1 MEKWNSRGK
10 DHQRL
15 CRFVEWRQRV
25 GQAIMVPLADSV
37 RLGEPSHK
45 PENPFTIDAVA
56 DKLEAADNRD
66 YPTIQREILEALA
79 PPQNPKNREGVTH

>member
-1 MEKWNSRGK
+1 
-10 DHQRL
+10 
-15 CRFVEWRQRV
+15 
-25 GQAIMVPLADSV
+25 MVPLADSV

-66 YPTIQREILEALA
+66 YPTIQREILEALV
-79 PPQNPKNREGVTH
+79 PQNPKNRAEVRDELMAIIREEAG